1 MTRQEFIDDVTC
13 WGELIDF
20 CNDEGCDYLDNIYD
34 EDARD
39 DYINEYQLEDWARNN
54 TWRNL
59 YSLLEDLAVDYDYY
73 RIDEYGDWVG
83 LDDYDLDD
91 YKDDVLRWADDRGIF
106 DEEDEEEDPADYGIE
121 DEEVDD
127 EEVEE
132 PISMFE
138 LLSDCQDTYQKISE
152 EEADEGLDSLL
163 MPA

>member
-1 MTRQEFIDDVTC
+1 MTRQEFIDEIYE
-13 WGELIDF
+13 WGRLIDF
-20 CNDEGCDYLDNIYD
+20 CNDEGCDYLDNIYT

-59 YSLLEDLAVDYDYY
+59 YSLLEDLTADYDYY

-83 LDDYDLDD
+83 LDDYDFDD

-138 LLSDCQDTYQKISE
+138 LLSGCQDTYQKISE

-163 MPA
+163 IPA

>member
-1 MTRQEFIDDVTC
+1 MTRQEFIDEIND
-13 WGELIDF
+13 WWDLIDF
-20 CNDEGCDYLDNIYD
+20 CNSEGCDYLENIYT
-34 EDARD
+34 EESRD
-39 DYINEYQLEDWARNN
+39 DYINEYQLEDWVRNN

-59 YSLLEDLAVDYDYY
+59 YSLLDDIPSDYEYY
-73 RIDEYGDWVG
+73 RIDEYGDWEG
-83 LDDYDLDD
+83 LDDYDFGD

-138 LLSDCQDTYQKISE
+138 LLSGCQDTYQKISE

-163 MPA
+163 IPA

>member
-1 MTRQEFIDDVTC
+1 MTRQEFIDEIYE
-13 WGELIDF
+13 WGGLIDF
-20 CNDEGCDYLDNIYD
+20 CNDEGCDYLDNIYT

-59 YSLLEDLAVDYDYY
+59 YDLLDDLRSDYDYY

-83 LDDYDLDD
+83 LDDYDFDD

-163 MPA
+163 IPA

>member
-39 DYINEYQLEDWARNN
+39 DYINEYQLEDWVRNN
-54 TWRNL
+54 TWSNL
-59 YSLLEDLAVDYDYY
+59 YSLLDDIPSGYDYY
-73 RIDEYGDWVG
+73 RIDEYGDWEG
-83 LDDYDLDD
+83 LDDYDFGD
-91 YKDDVLRWADDRGIF
+91 YKDDVLRWADDIGIF

-127 EEVEE
+127 EEIEE

-163 MPA
+163 IPA